1 MEMISCY
8 LRHCL
13 QGNIFSPSSHDIHLY
28 SINSSGNKTSSYGS
42 DVPSES
48 YPSPSP
54 IPKHR
59 TYITPQVRS
68 FLKSRSLKFQ
78 VSTIHKIYKTPFRSS
93 RSHLVSGAK
102 SYVCSVIPTKLAL
115 WFEAP
120 LAILYHMFMC
130 VLLLDL
136 WFII

>member
-8 LRHCL
+8 LKHCL

-42 DVPSES
+42 DVLSES

-54 IPKHR
+54 IPKQNL
-59 TYITPQVRS
+59 YNPVSKI
-68 FLKSRSLKFQ
+68 FLEVPFLQFQ

-120 LAILYHMFMC
+120 LAI
-130 VLLLDL
+130 
-136 WFII
+136 